1 MESRRR
7 VLHPQEV
14 TQAISSPQQDTAEER
29 RGALLQTE
37 IERIRQHY
45 REQEKILEWEYAKLE
60 QKYKEIRQQL
70 EKEESNG
77 ENYPVA
83 EWWEVDSDY
92 EPTLCGDEPEGS
104 RNLMPVRKLEDQR

>member
-1 MESRRR
+1 MESRGR
-7 VLHPQEV
+7 VLHPQEA
-14 TQAISSPQQDTAEER
+14 TQATSSPQQDTAEER

-45 REQEKILEWEYAKLE
+45 WEQEKILEWEYAKLE

-70 EKEESNG
+70 EKEEKD
-77 ENYPVA
+77 EEDYPVV

-104 RNLMPVRKLEDQR
+104 QNLMPVRELKQQ